1 MNRILLSTPRSVLG
15 NLLSSFQA
23 LPVCSMFTWN
33 SSKTA
38 ITAAASAG
46 LFGMGAIFYFYY
58 YNDDS
63 RISSKKHLRPI
74 EILYH
79 EHENFATLRKNWQI
93 VSTWPPKSIKTEVIS
108 RSKRLSKIHIPAL
121 SARWDSHVQAGGTCI
136 LPDAII
142 IAYVFTC
149 QWLRDFF
156 TTILKTLNSIIFVFW
171 QQQGVSKEIF
181 RRWTIWLVMQNDS

>member
-1 MNRILLSTPRSVLG
+1 MLHNTQSVPRIPWRVLLPSLVPVVAAEPTYTCTLKSSRCHPFALLVCLFFRMNRILLSTPRSVLG

-38 ITAAASAG
+38 ITAASAG

-93 VSTWPPKSIKTEVIS
+93 VS
-108 RSKRLSKIHIPAL
+108 A
-121 SARWDSHVQAGGTCI
+121 
-136 LPDAII
+136 
-142 IAYVFTC
+142 
-149 QWLRDFF
+149 
-156 TTILKTLNSIIFVFW
+156 
-171 QQQGVSKEIF
+171 
-181 RRWTIWLVMQNDS
+181 